1 VNIQEFRDDDGGYLE
16 WIVVNPAGY
25 VLNIPRGLNPSDAKL
40 HRASC
45 WTIDPRRRQMTMTE
59 SYIKLCSLD
68 HAALDRWATA
78 RAGAAIS
85 RCGTCLPSGLRA
97 ASSPASQRRKSGNDH
112 EPRPA
117 QDLTRS
123 TSAPEIQGPL
133 VGRPIVEA

>member
-59 SYIKLCSLD
+59 SYIKLCSLIT
-68 HAALDRWATA
+68 LRLI
-78 RAGAAIS
+78 AGQL
-85 RCGTCLPSGLRA
+85 RGRGPPYRA
-97 ASSPASQRRKSGNDH
+97 AERVCPQAFGPRVRRRLSAVNPGMTTNRDQ
-112 EPRPA
+112 PR
-117 QDLTRS
+117 
-123 TSAPEIQGPL
+123 I
-133 VGRPIVEA
+133 